1 MYQNQKTTLGYILKG
16 YPRISETFISNEI
29 LLLEQLGFNL
39 RLFPMR
45 HPRENFSHDSIKK
58 VKAQVDYLPTELL
71 QEFNRLLIPN
81 IFLAAKKPKEFIKT
95 YKFASKKFRKN
106 RNLATLKH
114 LLQAGYLTNN
124 LLEKDKS
131 VQHLHGHFAH
141 SPTSVTMFTS
151 MLSGL
156 PFSFTAHAKDI
167 YTSNPKHLREK
178 IDLAKFVTTCTKH
191 NAEYLNNLTE
201 GCSTPIYTVYHGID
215 TRLFDSKGASTAPA
229 EPYQI
234 MTIAR
239 LTEKKGLPTIYKALA
254 ILRDKGISFNHIL
267 IGSGDDKEAVQQ
279 IISELQLQENCQ
291 LLGTQTHTQ
300 VLDYFRKSD
309 LFVLGCEIA
318 KSGDRDGIPNVIV
331 ESLAM
336 GVPAISTNVSAIPE
350 IIEHNSTGLIVP
362 PSDSKS
368 MAAGI
373 ERLLTDHKLREKCIT
388 TGQKRIKSG
397 FDNQTWTKQLAEIFQ
412 QENPALRAH
421 LIN

>member
-1 MYQNQKTTLGYILKG
+1 MYQNQNPTLGYILKG

-45 HPRENFSHDSIKK
+45 HPRESFSHDSIKK

-81 IFLAAKKPKEFIKT
+81 IFLAAKKPKEFIRT

-131 VQHLHGHFAH
+131 VRHLHGHFAH
-141 SPTSVTMFTS
+141 SPTSVTMFAS

-167 YTSNPKHLREK
+167 YTSNPKHLKEK
-178 IDLAKFVTTCTKH
+178 IDLAKFVTTCTQH
-191 NAEYLNNLTE
+191 NAEHLNNLA
-201 GCSTPIYTVYHGID
+201 GDSSTPIYTVYHGID
-215 TRLFDSKGASTAPA
+215 TRLFDSKGASYTPS

-234 MTIAR
+234 MTVAR

-254 ILRDKGISFNHIL
+254 ILRDKGVSFTHTL
-267 IGSGDDKEAVQQ
+267 IGNGDDKEAVLQ
-279 IISELQLQENCQ
+279 IIRELNLQKNCQ

-318 KSGDRDGIPNVIV
+318 KNGDRDGIPNVLV

-350 IIEHNSTGLIVP
+350 IIENNNTGLIVP

-368 MAAGI
+368 LAAGM
-373 ERLLTDHKLREKCIT
+373 ERLLTDQELRQRCIT
-388 TGQKRIKSG
+388 TGQNKVKSG
-397 FDNQTWTKQLAEIFQ
+397 FDNQTWTKQLAEIFL
-412 QENPALRAH
+412 QENPALRGQSA
-421 LIN
+421 N